1 MPAGSTSQTVTHLDK
16 LETVLPGCFLC
27 FQGDSDHYIP
37 VGILMILNEDFNLVV
52 IFQIISWWGFR
63 CDDNEV

>member
-1 MPAGSTSQTVTHLDK
+1 MLAGFTSQTVTHWDK

-37 VGILMILNEDFNLVV
+37 VEILMVMMIINEDCDFLNLFKV
-52 IFQIISWWGFR
+52 GN
-63 CDDNEV
+63 DDNEV